1 MPETRLQEVV
11 FALLMSFFM
20 VLGMEFYNGSIQ
32 MGEWTRAVF
41 PVMFG
46 EMRFM
51 LPLCFVTSYFV
62 MDKIAQ
68 KLMFRLVTPGQDKP
82 ILVVLVRSG
91 ITVSL
96 MCPAMSFGLPSFSM
110 ASAWILSISGS
121 ALSSVIFPW
130 RFSGRFSTAVLWCGS
145 CSGGFS
151 LAEGEKW
158 HKKHLAKSPNLCYD
172 EKKEEMCHEMSL
184 LRKRND
190 IGVYPES

>member
-32 MGEWTRAVF
+32 MEEWTRAVF
-41 PVMFG
+41 PIMFG

-51 LPLCFVTSYFV
+51 LPLCFATSYFV

-68 KLMFRLVTPGQDKP
+68 KLMLRLVTPGQDKP

-96 MCPAMSFGLPSFSM
+96 MCPAMSFWATLIFHGISLDFVNQWFGTVIRNFPM
-110 ASAWILSISGS
+110 AFFWQ
-121 ALSSVIFPW
+121 IFYCGPLVW
-130 RFSGRFSTAVLWCGS
+130 FLFGRIFFGRR
-145 CSGGFS
+145 
-151 LAEGEKW
+151 EKLF
-158 HKKHLAKSPNLCYD
+158 KKDLAKAANLCYD
-172 EKKEEMCHEMSL
+172 GKKEAMCHEMSL

>member
-20 VLGMEFYNGSIQ
+20 VLGMEFYNGSVQ

-96 MCPAMSFGLPSFSM
+96 MCPAMSFWATLIFHGISLDFVNQWFGTVIRNFPM
-110 ASAWILSISGS
+110 AFFWQ
-121 ALSSVIFPW
+121 IFYCGPLV
-130 RFSGRFSTAVLWCGS
+130 RFLFRRIFFGRREQA
-145 CSGGFS
+145 
-151 LAEGEKW
+151 A
-158 HKKHLAKSPNLCYD
+158 
-172 EKKEEMCHEMSL
+172 
-184 LRKRND
+184 
-190 IGVYPES
+190 

>member
-1 MPETRLQEVV
+1 MPETKLQEVV
-11 FALLMSFFM
+11 FALLMSFCM

-32 MGEWTRAVF
+32 MEEWTRAVF
-41 PVMFG
+41 PIMFG

-51 LPLCFVTSYFV
+51 LPLCFATSYFV

-68 KLMFRLVTPGQDKP
+68 KLMLRLVTPGQDKP

-96 MCPAMSFGLPSFSM
+96 MCPAMSFWATLIFHGISLDFVNQWFGTVIRNFPM
-110 ASAWILSISGS
+110 AFFWQ
-121 ALSSVIFPW
+121 IFYCGPLVW
-130 RFSGRFSTAVLWCGS
+130 FLFGRIFFGRR
-145 CSGGFS
+145 
-151 LAEGEKW
+151 EKLF
-158 HKKHLAKSPNLCYD
+158 KKDLAKAANLCYD
-172 EKKEEMCHEMSL
+172 GKKEAMCHEMSL

>member
-41 PVMFG
+41 PIMFG

-51 LPLCFVTSYFV
+51 LPLCFATSYFV

-68 KLMFRLVTPGQDKP
+68 KLMLRLVTPGQDKP

-96 MCPAMSFGLPSFSM
+96 MCPAMSFWATLIFM

-121 ALSSVIFPW
+121 APSSAISQW
-130 RFSGRFSTAVLWCGS
+130 RFSGRFFTAARWCGS
-145 CSGGFS
+145 CLAAFS
-151 LAEGEKW
+151 LAEG
-158 HKKHLAKSPNLCYD
+158 KKLFKKDLAKAANLCYD
-172 EKKEEMCHEMSL
+172 GKKEAMCHEMSL

-190 IGVYPES
+190 IGIYPES

>member
-41 PVMFG
+41 PIMFG

-51 LPLCFVTSYFV
+51 LPLCFATSYFV

-68 KLMFRLVTPGQDKP
+68 KLMLRLVTPGQDKL

-96 MCPAMSFGLPSFSM
+96 MCPAMSFWATLIFHGISLDFVNQWFGTVIRNFPM
-110 ASAWILSISGS
+110 AFFWQ
-121 ALSSVIFPW
+121 IFYCGPLVW
-130 RFSGRFSTAVLWCGS
+130 FLFGRIFFGRR
-145 CSGGFS
+145 
-151 LAEGEKW
+151 EKT
-158 HKKHLAKSPNLCYD
+158 
-172 EKKEEMCHEMSL
+172 
-184 LRKRND
+184 
-190 IGVYPES
+190 V

>member
-62 MDKIAQ
+62 MDKLAQ

-96 MCPAMSFGLPSFSM
+96 MCPVMSFWATLIFHGISLDFVNQWLGTVIRNFPMAFFWNMFAAAPFSH
-110 ASAWILSISGS
+110 WLFGK
-121 ALSSVIFPW
+121 LFP
-130 RFSGRFSTAVLWCGS
+130 L
-145 CSGGFS
+145 
-151 LAEGEKW
+151 
-158 HKKHLAKSPNLCYD
+158 
-172 EKKEEMCHEMSL
+172 
-184 LRKRND
+184 
-190 IGVYPES
+190 

>member
-1 MPETRLQEVV
+1 MPETKLQEVV

-41 PVMFG
+41 PIMFG

-51 LPLCFVTSYFV
+51 LPLCFATSYFV

-68 KLMFRLVTPGQDKP
+68 KLMLRLVTPGQDKP

-96 MCPAMSFGLPSFSM
+96 MCPAMSFWATLIFHGISLDFVNQWFGTVIRNFPM
-110 ASAWILSISGS
+110 AFFWQ
-121 ALSSVIFPW
+121 IFYCGPLV
-130 RFSGRFSTAVLWCGS
+130 RFLFGRIFFGRR
-145 CSGGFS
+145 
-151 LAEGEKW
+151 EKT
-158 HKKHLAKSPNLCYD
+158 
-172 EKKEEMCHEMSL
+172 
-184 LRKRND
+184 
-190 IGVYPES
+190 V

>member
-41 PVMFG
+41 PIIFG

-68 KLMFRLVTPGQDKP
+68 KLMLRLVTPGQDKP

-96 MCPAMSFGLPSFSM
+96 MCPAMSFWATLIFHGISLDFVNQWLGTVIRNFPM
-110 ASAWILSISGS
+110 AFFWQ
-121 ALSSVIFPW
+121 IFYCGPLV
-130 RFSGRFSTAVLWCGS
+130 RFLFRRIFFGRRGKVA
-145 CSGGFS
+145 
-151 LAEGEKW
+151 
-158 HKKHLAKSPNLCYD
+158 
-172 EKKEEMCHEMSL
+172 
-184 LRKRND
+184 
-190 IGVYPES
+190 

>member
-41 PVMFG
+41 PIMFG

-51 LPLCFVTSYFV
+51 LPLCFATSYFV

-68 KLMFRLVTPGQDKP
+68 KLMLRLVTPGQDKP
-82 ILVVLVRSG
+82 ILMVLVRSG

-96 MCPAMSFGLPSFSM
+96 MCPAMSFWATLIFHGISLDFVNQWFGTVIRNFPM
-110 ASAWILSISGS
+110 AFFWQ
-121 ALSSVIFPW
+121 IF
-130 RFSGRFSTAVLWCGS
+130 TAARW
-145 CSGGFS
+145 
-151 LAEGEKW
+151 
-158 HKKHLAKSPNLCYD
+158 
-172 EKKEEMCHEMSL
+172 
-184 LRKRND
+184 
-190 IGVYPES
+190 

>member
-1 MPETRLQEVV
+1 MPETKLQEVV

-41 PVMFG
+41 PIMFG

-51 LPLCFVTSYFV
+51 LPLCFATSYFV

-68 KLMFRLVTPGQDKP
+68 KLMLRLVTPGQDKP

-96 MCPAMSFGLPSFSM
+96 MCPAMSFWATLIFQGIRSFMLP
-110 ASAWILSISGS
+110 AAISTVVM
-121 ALSSVIFPW
+121 SVVYL
-130 RFSGRFSTAVLWCGS
+130 AVTVI
-145 CSGGFS
+145 
-151 LAEGEKW
+151 
-158 HKKHLAKSPNLCYD
+158 LAKKYTS
-172 EKKEEMCHEMSL
+172 
-184 LRKRND
+184 
-190 IGVYPES
+190 IQ

>member
-32 MGEWTRAVF
+32 MGEWKRAVF
-41 PVMFG
+41 PIMFG

-51 LPLCFVTSYFV
+51 LPLCFATSYFV

-68 KLMFRLVTPGQDKP
+68 KLMLRLVTPGQDKP

-96 MCPAMSFGLPSFSM
+96 MCPAMSFWATLIFHG
-110 ASAWILSISGS
+110 IS
-121 ALSSVIFPW
+121 LDFVNQW
-130 RFSGRFSTAVLWCGS
+130 RFSDRFFTAARWCGS
-145 CSGGFS
+145 CLAAFS
-151 LAEGEKW
+151 LAEG
-158 HKKHLAKSPNLCYD
+158 KKLFKKDLAKAINLCYD
-172 EKKEEMCHEMSL
+172 GKKEAMCHEMSL

>member
-32 MGEWTRAVF
+32 MEEWTRAVF
-41 PVMFG
+41 PIMFG

-51 LPLCFVTSYFV
+51 LPLCFATSYFV

-68 KLMFRLVTPGQDKP
+68 KLMLRLVTPGQDKP

-96 MCPAMSFGLPSFSM
+96 MCPAMSFWATLIFHGISLDFVNQWFGTVIRNFPM
-110 ASAWILSISGS
+110 AFFWQ
-121 ALSSVIFPW
+121 IFYCGPLVW
-130 RFSGRFSTAVLWCGS
+130 FLFGRIFFGRR
-145 CSGGFS
+145 
-151 LAEGEKW
+151 EKLF
-158 HKKHLAKSPNLCYD
+158 KKDLAKAANLCYD
-172 EKKEEMCHEMSL
+172 GKKEAMCHEMSL

-190 IGVYPES
+190 IGIYPES